1 MSFPLTSKYIPLIR
15 RASGTFCALD
25 CFCFEKTTT
34 NKGKIHMPDSTIPK
48 FLLDRAQ
55 TILKDMGVPE
65 HLQGFT
71 FLAEAA
77 ALKSLF
83 TSNRYMQIYTH
94 IAKAH
99 NILSKTV
106 TNSMSYALD
115 CNRENICAN
124 LKINLNELCCS
135 RVISM
140 AALRLAHADELPIP
154 SPINLAKPYK

>member
-1 MSFPLTSKYIPLIR
+1 
-15 RASGTFCALD
+15 
-25 CFCFEKTTT
+25 
-34 NKGKIHMPDSTIPK
+34 MPDSTIPK
-48 FLLDRAQ
+48 FLLNRAK
-55 TILKDMGVPE
+55 TILKDMRVPE

-71 FLAEAA
+71 FLAEAS

-83 TSNRYMQIYTH
+83 TSNRYMQIYSHVAKTH
-94 IAKAH
+94 DIS
-99 NILSKTV
+99 SKTV

-135 RVISM
+135 RVIS
-140 AALRLAHADELPIP
+140 AVALHLAHADAPP

>member
-1 MSFPLTSKYIPLIR
+1 
-15 RASGTFCALD
+15 
-25 CFCFEKTTT
+25 
-34 NKGKIHMPDSTIPK
+34 MPDSTIPN
-48 FLLDRAQ
+48 FLLDRAK
-55 TILKDMGVPE
+55 TILKDMRAPE

-71 FLAEAA
+71 FLAEAS

-83 TSNRYMQIYTH
+83 TCCRYMQIYTH

-99 NILSKTV
+99 DISSKTV

-135 RVISM
+135 RIIS
-140 AALRLAHADELPIP
+140 AVALRLSHADELPTP
-154 SPINLAKPYK
+154 SPINLSKPYK

>member
-1 MSFPLTSKYIPLIR
+1 
-15 RASGTFCALD
+15 
-25 CFCFEKTTT
+25 
-34 NKGKIHMPDSTIPK
+34 MPDSTIPK
-48 FLLDRAQ
+48 FLLDRAK
-55 TILKDMGVPE
+55 TILKDMGVPK

-77 ALKSLF
+77 ALKSLC

-99 NILSKTV
+99 NISSKTV

-124 LKINLNELCCS
+124 LKINLSELCCS
-135 RVISM
+135 RVISTV
-140 AALRLAHADELPIP
+140 ALRLTNADELPIP

>member
-1 MSFPLTSKYIPLIR
+1 
-15 RASGTFCALD
+15 
-25 CFCFEKTTT
+25 
-34 NKGKIHMPDSTIPK
+34 MPDSTIPK
-48 FLLDRAQ
+48 FLLDRAK

-71 FLAEAA
+71 FLPEEEKIMRIWAHRGCSQAFPENTLLAFEKAA

-99 NILSKTV
+99 NISSKIV

>member
-1 MSFPLTSKYIPLIR
+1 
-15 RASGTFCALD
+15 
-25 CFCFEKTTT
+25 
-34 NKGKIHMPDSTIPK
+34 MPDSTIPK
-48 FLLDRAQ
+48 FLLNRAK
-55 TILKDMGVPE
+55 TILKDMRVPE

-83 TSNRYMQIYTH
+83 TCRRYMQIYTH

-99 NILSKTV
+99 DISSKTV

-135 RVISM
+135 PRKRVQPVSASDSWRASGPYACKNPGTLLM
-140 AALRLAHADELPIP
+140 AF
-154 SPINLAKPYK
+154 

>member
-1 MSFPLTSKYIPLIR
+1 
-15 RASGTFCALD
+15 
-25 CFCFEKTTT
+25 
-34 NKGKIHMPDSTIPK
+34 MPDSAIPK
-48 FLLDRAQ
+48 FLLDRAK

-71 FLAEAA
+71 FLAEAS

-83 TSNRYMQIYTH
+83 TCRRYMQLYTH
-94 IAKAH
+94 VAQAH
-99 NILSKTV
+99 NITVKTA

-115 CNRENICAN
+115 CNRENICTN

-140 AALRLAHADELPIP
+140 AALRLAHADELPTP
-154 SPINLAKPYK
+154 SPINLSKHYK

>member
-1 MSFPLTSKYIPLIR
+1 
-15 RASGTFCALD
+15 
-25 CFCFEKTTT
+25 
-34 NKGKIHMPDSTIPK
+34 MPDSTIPK
-48 FLLDRAQ
+48 FLIDRAK

-99 NILSKTV
+99 NISSKTV
-106 TNSMSYALD
+106 AIIKE
-115 CNRENICAN
+115 RIV
-124 LKINLNELCCS
+124 NELKKLVM
-135 RVISM
+135 RWQYQ
-140 AALRLAHADELPIP
+140 
-154 SPINLAKPYK
+154 NTK